1 MTDKEPDPLDNPE
14 FVRVIND
21 ILDLPPEAL
30 ADEEHMSSICK
41 HLASIIDTQRTLI
54 EELDEL
60 FNDNMTTTEALEALV
75 DAGITPPSTESV
87 QGMMDSQRAYLYA
100 IEAVYGRLEPH
111 LSPQGRRD
119 ITAHI
124 IDRRRVERTVDA
136 ITDRYDNLM
145 NEGEE
150 V

>member
-1 MTDKEPDPLDNPE
+1 
-14 FVRVIND
+14 
-21 ILDLPPEAL
+21 L
-30 ADEEHMSSICK
+30 AN
-41 HLASIIDTQRTLI
+41 IIDTQRTLI
-54 EELDEL
+54 GELDEL

-111 LSPQGRRD
+111 LSPQGRQD

-124 IDRRRVERTVDA
+124 VDRRRVERTVDA
-136 ITDRYDNLM
+136 IADRYENLM

>member
-1 MTDKEPDPLDNPE
+1 
-14 FVRVIND
+14 
-21 ILDLPPEAL
+21 
-30 ADEEHMSSICK
+30 
-41 HLASIIDTQRTLI
+41 
-54 EELDEL
+54 
-60 FNDNMTTTEALEALV
+60 
-75 DAGITPPSTESV
+75 
-87 QGMMDSQRAYLYA
+87 MMAKQRAYLYA

-124 IDRRRVERTVDA
+124 IDRRRVERTVNA

>member
-14 FVRVIND
+14 FVRLING

-41 HLASIIDTQRTLI
+41 RLASIIDTQRTLI

-145 NEGEE
+145 NEE